1 MHLAFQ
7 FGEFHE
13 PSAVGIG
20 NSACHATES
29 TYGMLAVLKYHRE
42 SPSEPRC
49 MASFW
54 LCCQSSVSAV
64 SNARKLPSCV
74 LFGTTKRIPFKQ
86 LLFPVS
92 TDALWW

>member
-42 SPSEPRC
+42 SSSEPRC
-49 MASFW
+49 MASF
-54 LCCQSSVSAV
+54 
-64 SNARKLPSCV
+64 
-74 LFGTTKRIPFKQ
+74 
-86 LLFPVS
+86 
-92 TDALWW
+92 